1 MLCIKEV
8 EILGLMC
15 IDWQYLFE
23 DFVFP
28 PSVNGNLLNISV
40 KVRKLESHF

>member
-1 MLCIKEV
+1 MKEM
-8 EILGLMC
+8 EILGLMST
-15 IDWQYLFE
+15 DWQCPFE

-28 PSVNGNLLNISV
+28 PSVTRNVLNISV